1 MLRLTRV
8 RPGDRGA
15 VAMIVAMLFGFGV
28 MLGLAALTIDVGN
41 INADRRQLQNGAD
54 AVALAVAQQCA
65 TDGTCDVVTPSKLD
79 KLQKLADANAVDN
92 ATSIRRVDQGTPVGT
107 PAGSPAI
114 CGTLAGL
121 PACPTGWTDS
131 PSMSNLQECPST
143 PTAKYVRVY
152 TETKN
157 GADNRNILPYYFGA
171 AITGIEGA
179 NQQACATVTTTQPLG
194 SAAPIALSYCEW
206 AKATGNDPAHPAT
219 GGRGLFPAGPVG
231 DWPGYV
237 AYTSVAV
244 PPVPK
249 WPAFAPPLPAVPTPV
264 PTLGNEIIIGLQGTT
279 AAQNCSTW
287 NGHDGPGG
295 FGYLNANSTCKAVAD
310 LNGWIQVD
318 TGNTMPTGCD
328 LSPYFNKVI
337 YLPVFD
343 CLTTSVGSAPTWQ
356 PVSGTVCTSNSA
368 NGANTWYH
376 ITGYAKFYLSGYK
389 TGGGSTTEAGR
400 TNPLAIPS
408 LPCTQNDR
416 CLSGWF
422 LKGLVNTP
430 PGPELAPGAPQLGA
444 YAITLAN

>member
-1 MLRLTRV
+1 MLGLTRV
-8 RPGDRGA
+8 RAGDRGA

-65 TDGTCDVVTPSKLD
+65 TDGTCDVVTPSKID
-79 KLQKLADANAVDN
+79 DLQKLANANAADN
-92 ATSIRRVDQGTPVGT
+92 ATSIRRVDDGASTSLYQK
-107 PAGSPAI
+107 PAI

-121 PACPTGWTDS
+121 PLCPTGWTDS
-131 PSMSNLQECPST
+131 SSMSNLQECPST
-143 PTAKYVRVY
+143 PSAKYVRVY

-179 NQQACATVTTTQPLG
+179 NQQACATVTTTQPSG

-206 AKATGNDPAHPAT
+206 AKATGNNPAHPGT
-219 GGRGLFPAGPVG
+219 GGGGTFPAGPVG
-231 DWPGYV
+231 TWPGYV
-237 AYTSVAV
+237 TGTSTAT
-244 PPVPK
+244 PPVPT
-249 WPAFAPPLPAVPTPV
+249 WPAFAAPLPTAPV
-264 PTLGNEIIIGLQGTT
+264 AGHEIIIGLQGTT
-279 AAQNCSTW
+279 AAQDCSTW

-295 FGYLNANSTCKAVAD
+295 FGYLSANSLCTAVATP
-310 LNGWIQVD
+310 NGWVQVD

-328 LSPYFNKVI
+328 LLPYFDKVL

-343 CLTTSVGSAPTWQ
+343 CLTTSVGGAPTFT
-356 PVSGTVCTSNSA
+356 PVPGTVCTSNSA
-368 NGANTWYH
+368 NGSNTWYH
-376 ITGYAKFYLSGYK
+376 VTGYAKFYLSGYK
-389 TGGGSTTEAGR
+389 TGGSSSTEAGR
-400 TNPLAIPS
+400 TDTNASPS
-408 LPCTQNDR
+408 VPCTGNDR

-430 PGPELAPGAPQLGA
+430 PGPELPPGAPQLGA
-444 YAITLAN
+444 YTITLAN